1 MSMNSRTRLAA
12 LGLVAAFAIGACS
25 SGSST
30 AAPAA
35 SQPAAESMAPGSSA
49 PGASESTA
57 AGGPPACLSFAD
69 IYALVGPE
77 SEDVQT
83 WDQAATIAGEL
94 GSNTAFPA
102 GLPIAITA
110 PGEESGTFD
119 SFVDIVLGDYLEERG
134 QGDATTRL
142 SNYQSSADDNAI
154 IDGIANS
161 AGSFGWVGFAFY
173 EENLDRVRA
182 FTIAAEP
189 NGTCVEPTAETIASN
204 EYPIARDLYIYVS
217 KQKLAEN
224 PTIAAYVDYYLAEGT
239 IDGVLETVPYVPLKP
254 EVLAESRT
262 AWETFKGSTA
272 ASPDGSIA
280 VSGSSTVQ
288 PISNKVAE
296 QFNAENPGFS
306 YTVEGPGTGDGFA
319 QFCAGDIDIADA
331 SRPISD
337 EEIALCQEAGIDYQE
352 LKVAID
358 GIAVMTQK

>member
-1 MSMNSRTRLAA
+1 MSINSRTRLAA
-12 LGLVAAFAIGACS
+12 LGLVAIFAIGAC
-25 SGSST
+25 GGGGST
-30 AAPAA
+30 ASPSG
-35 SQPAAESMAPGSSA
+35 SQPAAESIAPESSA
-49 PGASESTA
+49 PGASEATA
-57 AGGPPACLSFAD
+57 AGGPPECLSFAD

-83 WDQAATIAGEL
+83 WDQAAAIAGEL
-94 GSNTAFPA
+94 GSNTEFPA
-102 GLPIAITA
+102 GLPVSITA

-119 SFVDIVLGDYLEERG
+119 SFVDVVLGDYLEERD

-182 FTIAAEP
+182 FTVAAEP

-204 EYPIARDLYIYVS
+204 EYPISRDLFIYVS

-239 IDGVLETVPYVPLKP
+239 IDSALETVPYVPLKP
-254 EVLAESRT
+254 EVLAESRS

-272 ASPDGSIA
+272 ASPDGTIA

-337 EEIALCQEAGIDYQE
+337 EEIALCQKGGIEYQE

>member
-1 MSMNSRTRLAA
+1 VTIHARTRLGA
-12 LGLVAAFAIGACS
+12 LGLMAVLAVAACGG
-25 SGSST
+25 GSTT
-30 AAPAA
+30 ASPSAPEGSEPPAAASEPAPA
-35 SQPAAESMAPGSSA
+35 
-49 PGASESTA
+49 ESTA
-57 AGGPPACLSFAD
+57 AGGPPECLSFAD

-83 WDQAATIAGEL
+83 WDQASTIAGEL
-94 GSNTAFPA
+94 GSTTEFPA
-102 GLPIAITA
+102 GLPISITA

-119 SFVDIVLGDYLEERG
+119 SFVDIVLGDYLEERE

-142 SNYQSSADDNAI
+142 SNYQSSSDDNAI

-182 FTIAAEP
+182 FGISAEP

-204 EYPIARDLYIYVS
+204 EYPISRDLYIYVS

-224 PTIAAYVDYYLAEGT
+224 PTIAAYVDYYLADGT

-272 ASPDGSIA
+272 ASPDGTIA

-296 QFNAENPGFS
+296 DFKAANAGFS

-337 EEIALCQEAGIDYQE
+337 EEIALCQEAGIEYQE